1 MADRTC
7 TRCGKEFRDPSTLK
21 RHEAKKL
28 PCDPIVGKV
37 ESNFN
42 CEYCNRPFASTDSRS
57 RHIRQTCK
65 APKNQSGELA
75 LMQAKI
81 AEIERK
87 LAEQRPATMA
97 NAMGA
102 AVAAVRGQVNGPLT
116 QVTGALT
123 QVTNINNVSTVNNN
137 ISVSIRPWGAALELT
152 DGDVEAALATVPGLA
167 GTPTLAEVVSTLM
180 ELVKRAHAPMTARNI
195 HLNPKRADQALALTV
210 GGWATLPLAE
220 ATGVL
225 FDAASARMEAPA
237 GRKAATARQER
248 ERGLRAEVPVQYRIE
263 KETAVQLGL
272 RPMEAHLANTRPG
285 GPGPLLLEKA
295 AEAGGGPPHQKLQ
308 GEADGQAGGKQ
319 SERIREAVRAHRLE
333 TRESGALE
341 VGWILAVSKAA
352 KVSGKELFEE
362 LKRGGEELAAA
373 REAARIFTEE
383 KMRPMVAPGA
393 DA

>member
-1 MADRTC
+1 M
-7 TRCGKEFRDPSTLK
+7 LV
-21 RHEAKKL
+21 L
-28 PCDPIVGKV
+28 QNMV
-37 ESNFN
+37 ESL
-42 CEYCNRPFASTDSRS
+42 SK
-57 RHIRQTCK
+57 QTSETILV
-65 APKNQSGELA
+65 A
-75 LMQAKI
+75 
-81 AEIERK
+81 
-87 LAEQRPATMA
+87 AEQEASA
-97 NAMGA
+97 AAA
-102 AVAAVRGQVNGPLT
+102 AVTNQVSGQVTGQLTQVNGPLT
-116 QVTGALT
+116 QVTGTLTQVTGTLT
-123 QVTNINNVSTVNNN
+123 QVTNNVNNN

-152 DGDVEAALATVPGLA
+152 DGDVEAALASIPGLA

-195 HLNPKRADQALALTV
+195 HLNPKRADQALALTA

-237 GRKAATARQER
+237 GRKAATARQAR

-285 GPGPLLLEKA
+285 GPGPLLLEKAA

>member
-1 MADRTC
+1 
-7 TRCGKEFRDPSTLK
+7 
-21 RHEAKKL
+21 
-28 PCDPIVGKV
+28 
-37 ESNFN
+37 
-42 CEYCNRPFASTDSRS
+42 
-57 RHIRQTCK
+57 
-65 APKNQSGELA
+65 
-75 LMQAKI
+75 MQAKI

-180 ELVKRAHAPMTARNI
+180 ELVKRAHAPAEARNI
-195 HLNPKRADQALALTV
+195 HLNPKRADQALALTA

-295 AEAGGGPPHQKLQ
+295 AAEAGGGPPHQKLQ

-319 SERIREAVRAHRLE
+319 AERIREAVRAHQLE

-341 VGWILAVSKAA
+341 VGWILAVSPI
-352 KVSGKELFEE
+352 
-362 LKRGGEELAAA
+362 R
-373 REAARIFTEE
+373 
-383 KMRPMVAPGA
+383 
-393 DA
+393 

>member
-1 MADRTC
+1 MSKKTPC
-7 TRCGKEFRDPSTLK
+7 KLN
-21 RHEAKKL
+21 EAPL
-28 PCDPIVGKV
+28 AGPGCPH
-37 ESNFN
+37 
-42 CEYCNRPFASTDSRS
+42 CNRPFATVENRN
-57 RHIRQTCK
+57 RHIKQNCRLAQQGNHEADEMRK
-65 APKNQSGELA
+65 QLEAMQKQIDEIVGYHKNPAAQEA
-75 LMQAKI
+75 AAMQV
-81 AEIERK
+81 
-87 LAEQRPATMA
+87 A
-97 NAMGA
+97 NP
-102 AVAAVRGQVNGPLT
+102 AVAVSAAAAAQVANQVSGQVNGPLT
-116 QVTGALT
+116 QVT
-123 QVTNINNVSTVNNN
+123 NNVNNVNNVNQVNN

-152 DGDVEAALATVPGLA
+152 DGDVEAALASIPGLA

-180 ELVKRAHAPMTARNI
+180 ELVKRAHAPAEARNI
-195 HLNPKRADQALALTV
+195 HLNPKRADQALALTA

-295 AEAGGGPPHQKLQ
+295 AGEAAGGPPHKQAE
-308 GEADGQAGGKQ
+308 GEAGGKQ
-319 SERIREAVRAHRLE
+319 AERIREAVRAHQLE

-362 LKRGGEELAAA
+362 LGRGGEELSAA

-383 KMRPMVAPGA
+383 KMRPMKAPVA

>member
-1 MADRTC
+1 MEHVC
-7 TRCGKEFRDPSTLK
+7 ERCGENYYTAHRLA
-21 RHEAKKL
+21 RHKTRKT
-28 PCDPIVGKV
+28 PCGVIMQPAENMENQCKQCGRTYANKG
-37 ESNFN
+37 NLN
-42 CEYCNRPFASTDSRS
+42 K
-57 RHIRQTCK
+57 HIRLSCK
-65 APKNQSGELA
+65 QPEVNVRVEDQLAEMRAQINKLEKELSQAPKQ
-75 LMQAKI
+75 I
-81 AEIERK
+81 IE
-87 LAEQRPATMA
+87 
-97 NAMGA
+97 NA
-102 AVAAVRGQVNGPLT
+102 VNGPLT
-116 QVTGALT
+116 QVTNN
-123 QVTNINNVSTVNNN
+123 VNNVSTVNNN
-137 ISVSIRPWGAALELT
+137 ISVSIRPWGAVLELT
-152 DGDVEAALATVPGLA
+152 DGDVEAALASIPGLA

-195 HLNPKRADQALALTV
+195 HLNPKRADQALALTA

-295 AEAGGGPPHQKLQ
+295 AEAGGGPPHKQP
-308 GEADGQAGGKQ
+308 EGQAGGKQ
-319 SERIREAVRAHRLE
+319 AERIREAVRAHQLE
-333 TRESGALE
+333 TQESGALE

-362 LKRGGEELAAA
+362 LGRGGEELAAA

-383 KMRPMVAPGA
+383 KMRPMKAPVA

>member
-1 MADRTC
+1 
-7 TRCGKEFRDPSTLK
+7 
-21 RHEAKKL
+21 
-28 PCDPIVGKV
+28 
-37 ESNFN
+37 
-42 CEYCNRPFASTDSRS
+42 
-57 RHIRQTCK
+57 
-65 APKNQSGELA
+65 
-75 LMQAKI
+75 MQAKI

-195 HLNPKRADQALALTV
+195 HLNPKRADQALALTA